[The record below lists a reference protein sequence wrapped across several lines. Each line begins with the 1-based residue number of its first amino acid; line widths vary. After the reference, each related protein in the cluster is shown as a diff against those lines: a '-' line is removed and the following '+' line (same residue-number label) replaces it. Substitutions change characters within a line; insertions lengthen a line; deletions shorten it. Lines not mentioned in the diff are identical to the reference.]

1 MKKALFLSLVFFI
14 TTNFIA
20 TNPASASYRH
30 ITCDMVRS
38 FVAEKGFEE
47 ARAEA
52 LAAGMTKVQERLA
65 AWCLRS
71 GSRVARR

>member
-14 TTNFIA
+14 I

-30 ITCDMVRS
+30 ITCAMVRS
-38 FVAEKGFEE
+38 FVAERGFAE

-52 LAAGMTKVQERLA
+52 LAAGMTRLQERLA
-65 AWCLRS
+65 MWCLRS
-71 GSRVARR
+71 ARG